1 MNKDKLDLMSDPV
14 RLLEMTMDIM
24 ASKLAVE
31 MAKTLKEV
39 LNDYKIFGSDQ
50 TTMESDPRK
59 SKEIMTE
66 VHSRI
71 LKSEAHKDIKK
82 MWDTTISAIQ
92 LLGETPES
100 FGLYSALTKRI
111 LDGKVPN
118 ISFQSVQSEDQSSS
132 SESGKS

>member
-1 MNKDKLDLMSDPV
+1 MDKEKLSDLMSDPV

-24 ASKLAVE
+24 ASKLAIE
-31 MAKTLKEV
+31 MAKNLKEV
-39 LNDYKIFGSDQ
+39 MSEHGIDH
-50 TTMESDPRK
+50 TTMDSNPSK
-59 SKEIMTE
+59 NKEIMTE

-71 LKSEAHKDIKK
+71 LKSEAHKGIKK
-82 MWDTTISAIQ
+82 MWETTISAIQ
-92 LLGETPES
+92 LLGEAPES

-118 ISFQSVQSEDQSSS
+118 ISFQSEDQSSS